1 MLRGWRMALD
11 KNKILTKDKL
21 VLTDNYDHIDFS
33 NGHQVAWEFLRRN
46 KSYYKAYH
54 KVMLY
59 YIKLL
64 NKKNKT
70 NLSIEDFRKKHQE
83 KKSNIGPLFYSH
95 TNILSKKKY
104 KQMSQIAERWN
115 LADFYDPLDYKVHGL
130 PIKIDEKIK
139 FCSPFLYGSSFNINM
154 GNTEIKHNI
163 PAFHTGLLI
172 DMRKSIASQIEH
184 AKKYL
189 LINQE
194 QIPKNFLKF
203 EVMHFRTSDSELY
216 KKYLN
221 IIDLLIIDTGSL
233 DIKKHI
239 YKETGGYIND
249 KYKDDKK
256 RALQIV
262 SYDYKQFINMNY
274 ETYPEW
280 IDKYKQQ
287 KKQLLVKQDNY
298 FA

>member
-1 MLRGWRMALD
+1 
-11 KNKILTKDKL
+11 
-21 VLTDNYDHIDFS
+21 
-33 NGHQVAWEFLRRN
+33 
-46 KSYYKAYH
+46 
-54 KVMLY
+54 MLY

-95 TNILSKKKY
+95 TNILSKKNITNVTNCRK
-104 KQMSQIAERWN
+104 MESSRF
-115 LADFYDPLDYKVHGL
+115 LRPLDYKVHGL

-139 FCSPFLYGSSFNINM
+139 FCSPFLYGSSLILIWETQKLSITFL
-154 GNTEIKHNI
+154 
-163 PAFHTGLLI
+163 AFHTGLLI

-280 IDKYKQQ
+280 IDKISNKKNNSLLNKITISHSYPLFYKTIS
-287 KKQLLVKQDNY
+287 Y
-298 FA
+298 TT